1 MKTEIIKI
9 DIKNI
14 DKYKIKKAAEI
25 LYKGGIVA
33 FPTETVYGIG
43 TNAFNEKAVRK
54 IFKAKGRPSD
64 RPLIVHIGSRGNI
77 KDIVSDIPECYSIL
91 SEKFWPGP
99 LTLVMKKTN
108 KIPDIVTAG
117 LDTVGVRMPS
127 NPVAIAL
134 INYSG
139 VPVAAPSA
147 NMSGKPSPTEGRHV
161 VDDMYGR
168 VDLIID
174 AGKVELGIDST
185 VLDITANPPVVLRKG
200 GITCEMLSSVI
211 GNIKVKNLYDTKKA
225 HYSPAAELVIVEGNV
240 DDTVNKIR
248 ELAGSF
254 QITGKKAGIIATLQ
268 TQHLYDIGEVI
279 SAGDRNN
286 PETIAANLFNVLR
299 EFDKR
304 NVDIII
310 SETFNETGIGQ
321 ALMDRLR
328 NASGHNIVN
337 IDKAD

>member
-1 MKTEIIKI
+1 
-9 DIKNI
+9 
-14 DKYKIKKAAEI
+14 
-25 LYKGGIVA
+25 
-33 FPTETVYGIG
+33 
-43 TNAFNEKAVRK
+43 
-54 IFKAKGRPSD
+54 
-64 RPLIVHIGSRGNI
+64 
-77 KDIVSDIPECYSIL
+77 
-91 SEKFWPGP
+91 
-99 LTLVMKKTN
+99 
-108 KIPDIVTAG
+108 
-117 LDTVGVRMPS
+117 
-127 NPVAIAL
+127 
-134 INYSG
+134 
-139 VPVAAPSA
+139 
-147 NMSGKPSPTEGRHV
+147 
-161 VDDMYGR
+161 
-168 VDLIID
+168 
-174 AGKVELGIDST
+174 
-185 VLDITANPPVVLRKG
+185 
-200 GITCEMLSSVI
+200 
-211 GNIKVKNLYDTKKA
+211 
-225 HYSPAAELVIVEGNV
+225 LVIVEGNV